1 MVGSLTLPVDR
12 GSKLADV
19 ISSVTDKASTQI
31 TTFRTDIAGA
41 SVPQTARVLKAA
53 SSMQDAGQGGHG
65 QLGQSNCVCEEN

>member
-1 MVGSLTLPVDR
+1 MATATASMVGSLTLPVDR

-53 SSMQDAGQGGHG
+53 SSMCHCALEQ
-65 QLGQSNCVCEEN
+65 EY